1 LVCIV
6 AVLIGG
12 TVTQLDV
19 GSVGSVRR
27 LLVLVSVVVA
37 VDTMFFTALIPL
49 LPHIADKYNLSK
61 AGAGVFIATY
71 AAGTLLGAIPAGFA
85 TTRLSPKRTVL
96 VGLALMTTASL
107 GFAFAGDVW
116 TLGISRLFQGIGSSF
131 SWAGGLAWLVARAP
145 RERRGE
151 LLGTAMGAAVFG
163 ALLGPVLGV
172 LAGIVGTR
180 AAFFGVAVLGAALLA
195 LAARTAGVTPER
207 QAFRAGLLAIRDR
220 PLLAGLWLITL
231 PALLFG
237 VLIVLV
243 PLQLNRHGWG
253 SIAIGALFLAT
264 TALETVLNPMLGRL
278 TDRHGLMRPI
288 RVALVG
294 SILVSLALAAATQP
308 AEIAPVVLAAGIA
321 YGAFYT
327 PGLALISRGAERAG
341 VAQGLAFGLMN
352 ACWGIGALV
361 GPAVGGALADIA
373 GDSVPYL
380 ILAGT
385 CLATYLATRVRYA
398 EPVGDLP

>member
-1 LVCIV
+1 
-6 AVLIGG
+6 
-12 TVTQLDV
+12 
-19 GSVGSVRR
+19 
-27 LLVLVSVVVA
+27 
-37 VDTMFFTALIPL
+37 MFFTALIPL

-61 AGAGVFIATY
+61 AGAGVFISTY

-96 VGLALMTTASL
+96 IGLALMTTASL
-107 GFAFAGDVW
+107 GFALAGDVW
-116 TLGISRLFQGIGSSF
+116 TLGVSRLFQGIGSSF
-131 SWAGGLAWLVARAP
+131 SWAGGLAWLIARAP

-172 LAGIVGTR
+172 LAGFVGTR
-180 AAFFGVAVLGAALLA
+180 AAFLGVAALGAALLA
-195 LAARTAGVTPER
+195 LAARTAGVASER

-278 TDRHGLMRPI
+278 TDRHGLMRPVRI
-288 RVALVG
+288 ALVG

-308 AEIAPVVLAAGIA
+308 AVIAPIVLAAGIA

-327 PGLALISRGAERAG
+327 PGLALISHGAEGAG

-352 ACWGIGALV
+352 ACWGIGALI
-361 GPAVGGALADIA
+361 GPAVGGALADVA

-380 ILAGT
+380 ILAGI

-398 EPVGDLP
+398 EPLSDLP

>member
-1 LVCIV
+1 
-6 AVLIGG
+6 
-12 TVTQLDV
+12 
-19 GSVGSVRR
+19 
-27 LLVLVSVVVA
+27 
-37 VDTMFFTALIPL
+37 
-49 LPHIADKYNLSK
+49 
-61 AGAGVFIATY
+61 
-71 AAGTLLGAIPAGFA
+71 
-85 TTRLSPKRTVL
+85 
-96 VGLALMTTASL
+96 
-107 GFAFAGDVW
+107 
-116 TLGISRLFQGIGSSF
+116 
-131 SWAGGLAWLVARAP
+131 
-145 RERRGE
+145 
-151 LLGTAMGAAVFG
+151 MGAAVFG

-172 LAGIVGTR
+172 LAGFVGTR
-180 AAFFGVAVLGAALLA
+180 AAFLGVAALGAALLA
-195 LAARTAGVTPER
+195 LAARTAGVAPEL

-278 TDRHGLMRPI
+278 TDRHGRMRPV

-308 AEIAPVVLAAGIA
+308 AVIAPIVLVAGIA

-327 PGLALISRGAERAG
+327 PGLALISDGAERAG

-352 ACWGIGALV
+352 ACWGVGALI
-361 GPAVGGALADIA
+361 GPAVGGALADVA

-380 ILAGT
+380 ILAGI
-385 CLATYLATRVRYA
+385 CFATYVATRVRTA
-398 EPVGDLP
+398 EPLGDLP